1 MYGTTFPKPDNFD
14 DNDYRGNN
22 HNQGG
27 FSNNQGGGNNTG
39 GFEKKPWNNN
49 QQGNQR
55 QGNGGGGNWGNRGGG
70 NQGGGGGG
78 NWGNK
83 SGGFQRKPETDF
95 SLYLPYA
102 ATGNQNPPPEV
113 LSRIES
119 VVRRLNQLGFTA
131 RTGGFEGVEETVE
144 KAAAKKEVHL
154 PWRGF
159 NDKESKFTWTKE
171 RATSVARMFQPGFD
185 ALKKPVQT
193 FLAKNARLILGD
205 SMASPALFLIV
216 WTEDGCNTSKR
227 RNAQTG
233 FSGHP
238 IAIASALGIPI
249 YNFQNPDDERRLNE
263 YLDHLVLP
271 EQGEQA

>member
-1 MYGTTFPKPDNFD
+1 MMYGTTFPKPDNFD
-14 DNDYRGNN
+14 DHDHRGGQQS
-22 HNQGG
+22 QGSY
-27 FSNNQGGGNNTG
+27 SNNQFGNNG
-39 GFEKKPWNNN
+39 GWEKKPWNNN
-49 QQGNQR
+49 QQNNQR
-55 QGNGGGGNWGNRGGG
+55 QNNGGGNWGNRGG
-70 NQGGGGGG
+70 NQGGGG

-119 VVRRLNQLGFTA
+119 VVRRLNQMGFTA
-131 RTGGFEGVEETVE
+131 RTGGFEGVEEAVE
-144 KAAAKKEVHL
+144 KTSAKKEVHL
-154 PWRGF
+154 PWKGF

-205 SMASPALFLIV
+205 SVASPALFLIV
-216 WTEDGCNTSKR
+216 WTEDGCNTIKR

-233 FSGHP
+233 FAGHP

-249 YNFQNPDDERRLNE
+249 YNFQNPEDERRLNE

-271 EQGEQA
+271 EQGAPA